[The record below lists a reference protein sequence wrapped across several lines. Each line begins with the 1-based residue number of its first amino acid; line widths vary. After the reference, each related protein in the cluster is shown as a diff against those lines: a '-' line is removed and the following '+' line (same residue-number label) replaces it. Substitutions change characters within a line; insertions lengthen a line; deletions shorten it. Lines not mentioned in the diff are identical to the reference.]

1 MPIDQQE
8 VEAFARSVWPHV
20 ASVSVQRVMAPRSGR
35 PNEFEPQD
43 GFALTAYDAAGG
55 IVKRVT
61 AENLDMLKGKV
72 ERQLP
77 RTDGRK

>member
-8 VEAFARSVWPHV
+8 VEAFARSAWPHV
-20 ASVSVQRVMAPRSGR
+20 AGVSVQPIVAGR
-35 PNEFEPQD
+35 GRANEFDAQA
-43 GFALTAYDAAGG
+43 GFTLTAYDAAGD

-72 ERQLP
+72 ERQLS
-77 RTDGRK
+77 RKDGRK